1 MRKIALISSTG
12 GHWTQL
18 SILFNELQ
26 NTKTELQIVT
36 EKNKSNIL
44 NDNLLFLH
52 QQDRKNKYFL
62 AIFILNIIKSLYY
75 VIKFRPNYVIS
86 TGAGVVIPYLV
97 FSKIFGAKIIF
108 IESYAKINSPTMTG
122 KIVYKFAD
130 EFFVQWPDMLKFYP
144 KAYYK
149 GSLY

>member
-1 MRKIALISSTG
+1 MKKIALISSTG

-18 SILFNELQ
+18 LTILKEVQ
-26 NTKTELQIVT
+26 NTENEIQVIT
-36 EKNKSNIL
+36 EKNKSNML
-44 NDNLLFLH
+44 KNNLIFLH

-62 AIFILNIIKSLYY
+62 VIFILNIIKSLYY

-122 KIVYKFAD
+122 RIVYKFAD
-130 EFFVQWPDMLKFYP
+130 KFFVQWPDMQQFYP
-144 KAYYK
+144 KAYFK